1 MFILEGMRAAWAR
14 STGADQ
20 LTVRQLKRMFDA
32 ADGSGSNGRDGEHQ
46 PSQGLTG
53 LCVHAYT
60 PASLLTP
67 TDHCTVACT

>member
-46 PSQGLTG
+46 PSQGWPLCA
-53 LCVHAYT
+53 CVHT
-60 PASLLTP
+60 CIT
-67 TDHCTVACT
+67 TDPD